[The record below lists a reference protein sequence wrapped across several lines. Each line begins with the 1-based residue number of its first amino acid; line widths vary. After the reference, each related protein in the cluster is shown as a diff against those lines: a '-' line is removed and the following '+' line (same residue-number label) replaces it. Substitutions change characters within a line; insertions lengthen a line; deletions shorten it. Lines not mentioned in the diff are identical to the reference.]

1 MTDTART
8 QEIAQEEPSAEIDA
22 SSAELIRDEQEN
34 KWRWR
39 AGTAAVAVL
48 IFAVWEMLPRLGLVS
63 EIILPPISEVLYA
76 LYTLV
81 QQEFFAGHFFVT
93 LNEVLWGFVIG
104 TAIGL
109 LGGILFGVWEPI
121 KRLMYPFVVAFQ
133 AIPKIVLA
141 PLLISWFGYGQ
152 ASKIVMAIVIS
163 FFPVFINT
171 MVGLEN
177 VPSDSLR
184 LMRSLKASRWQIFR
198 KVSLPSAAPLMFA
211 GVKTALT
218 FALIGAIVGEF
229 VGASEGLGFL
239 LHTYNFQLR
248 IDRVFSVI
256 IILSA
261 VGAVFYLLLEWLDNK
276 LIFWR
281 QDGVH

>member
-1 MTDTART
+1 MTEIRKDEPLTSSVSDEVIT
-8 QEIAQEEPSAEIDA
+8 TLGSVDKKQED
-22 SSAELIRDEQEN
+22 R
-34 KWRWR
+34 WRWWG
-39 AGTAAVAVL
+39 GTIAVALMIFL
-48 IFAVWEMLPRLGLVS
+48 IWEFLPRLGFVS
-63 EIILPPISEVLYA
+63 PIILPPFTDTMYA

-81 QQEFFAGHFFVT
+81 QQEFFMGHFLVT
-93 LNEVLWGFVIG
+93 LNEVWWGFVAG
-104 TAIGL
+104 TIIGL
-109 LGGILFGVWEPI
+109 IGGILFGVIEPL

-152 ASKIVMAIVIS
+152 ASKIVMAVVIS

-177 VPSDSLR
+177 VPGDSLQ
-184 LMRSLKASRWQIFR
+184 LMRSLRASPMQTFR

-211 GVKTALT
+211 GIKTALT

-261 VGAVFYLLLEWLDNK
+261 MGAIFYMLLEWLDKK